1 MKLLD
6 IPVKRLPG
14 GAARR
19 HHCRAGNDA
28 GGAALQRAGA
38 AHQRVRA
45 EAGVAVLRAVPQG
58 CAFCL
63 VRIRTL
69 RGELA
74 GGHSLIAAVGSLPP
88 APVAHSG
95 SALWALVKSLV
106 QRLSEALQN
115 GAAIRLNRAFSGYEG
130 CCSGKP
136 PCNCTTWLSTQP
148 LANRAENRP
157 IWYR

>member
-45 EAGVAVLRAVPQG
+45 EAGVAILRAVPQG

-88 APVAHSG
+88 A
-95 SALWALVKSLV
+95 SAALGGTALRAGVLRAGQFALVAPGLRRPKYL
-106 QRLSEALQN
+106 EA
-115 GAAIRLNRAFSGYEG
+115 G
-130 CCSGKP
+130 
-136 PCNCTTWLSTQP
+136 NCD
-148 LANRAENRP
+148 
-157 IWYR
+157 